1 MAVRELTSSRNISY
15 NEGQP
20 TGIREF
26 HCHPYATE
34 QEVVALIGVS
44 GGLPGKMFD
53 WPSST
58 LEVFPVQGSDL
69 RVFDHSIRR
78 DPNVTQAWIVTVTY
92 RQRGYRASVSTNF
105 QMWPNQPGA
114 ATKRLDYLAKY
125 EDAWRQWE
133 RTIEIEFNVRL
144 LDENQVPRYA
154 PFTPESDI
162 GGSKID
168 AAGYPTSILRYTL
181 KLTIDLLD
189 DTAPDFPPSLI
200 GSRNSKRFLGVDRGM
215 LLFIGVNSVEL
226 PNGFF
231 NASYNFEVDSFFHL
245 KQVPKRQANG
255 YVVLDLPANA
265 DDVTATGQAKIVS
278 YIQPFPRVADF
289 YTISPRFAFIR

>member
-34 QEVVALIGVS
+34 QDVVALIGAP
-44 GGLPGKMFD
+44 GGLPGKMFN
-53 WPSST
+53 WPGST
-58 LEVFPVQGSDL
+58 LEVFPIQGSDL
-69 RVFDHSIRR
+69 RVFDHAIRR

-92 RQRGYRASVSTNF
+92 RQRGYKASVPTNF
-105 QMWPNQPGA
+105 QITPNQPGA
-114 ATKRLDYLAKY
+114 ATSRFDHLAKF
-125 EDAWRQWE
+125 EDTWRQWAS
-133 RTIEIEFNVRL
+133 TDEIEFNARL

-154 PFTPESDI
+154 PFTPQSDI
-162 GGSKID
+162 GGKKID
-168 AAGYPTSILRYTL
+168 AAGYPTSVLRHTI
-181 KLTIDLLD
+181 KFTIDLVD
-189 DTAPDFPPSLI
+189 DTFPFFPRSLI
-200 GSRNSKRFLGVDRGM
+200 GSRNSKQFLGFDKGV

-231 NASYNFEVDSFFHL
+231 NASYNFEADWFFHL

-265 DDVTATGQAKIVS
+265 DDVTATGQAKVVS
-278 YIQPFPRVADF
+278 YIQPYPLVADF
-289 YTISPRFAFIR
+289 YTISPRFASIR